1 MRLVSQHKK
10 RLLTVH
16 RIFPKLLFAVALSNR
31 HSAFLKYSN

>member
-10 RLLTVH
+10 RLLTVLSLF
-16 RIFPKLLFAVALSNR
+16 RKLLFAVALSNR